1 MATINLTFFEQT
13 QKQRRIAAFGRKMM
27 EFSESGNNMKV
38 PLEILNAFSRVGEE
52 MAETGT
58 MKNLLPV
65 DIQVIKY
72 ARKVL

>member
-27 EFSESGNNMKV
+27 EFSEGGENMKV

-65 DIQVIKY
+65 DFQVIKY

>member
-1 MATINLTFFEQT
+1 MATINLTFFEQS

>member
-1 MATINLTFFEQT
+1 MASINLTFFEQNA
-13 QKQRRIAAFGRKMM
+13 KQRRIAAFGRKMM
-27 EFSESGNNMKV
+27 SFSEDGLNMNV
-38 PLEILNAFSRVGEE
+38 PLEILNAFSRIGEE
-52 MAETGT
+52 MAETGS

>member
-1 MATINLTFFEQT
+1 MN
-13 QKQRRIAAFGRKMM
+13 
-27 EFSESGNNMKV
+27 V
-38 PLEILNAFSRVGEE
+38 PLEILNAFSRIGEE
-52 MAETGT
+52 MAETGS

>member
-52 MAETGT
+52 MVETGT